1 MSPEDIVRDLELL
14 GRELEQRGVTGEII
28 NADGAF
34 MLLVIRN
41 RDTTKDIDAY
51 FATEPQVIRE
61 AAEVVAAREGLTPDW
76 LNDSVKG
83 FFYQPPPV
91 ELWADYPGLRVYT
104 VSPEYAF
111 AMKAIAGRPEDIA
124 DLEALK
130 QHLCLASAE
139 DALDLVRRYVPQRLL
154 SPRTQYLI
162 ETLFESDDDD
172 E

>member
-1 MSPEDIVRDLELL
+1 MRNLELL
-14 GRELEQRGVTGEII
+14 GRELERRGVTGEIVI
-28 NADGAF
+28 AGGAF

-61 AAEVVAAREGLTPDW
+61 AAAVVAAREGLTPDW

-83 FFYQPPPV
+83 FFYQQPPV

-130 QHLCLASAE
+130 EHLSLTNVE
-139 DALDLVRRYVPQRLL
+139 DALGLVRRYVPQRLL

-162 ETLFESDDDD
+162 ETLFEPDDD

>member
-1 MSPEDIVRDLELL
+1 MSPEDIVRNLELL
-14 GRELEQRGVTGEII
+14 GRELEQLGVTGEII

-34 MLLVIRN
+34 MLLAIRN

-51 FATEPQVIRE
+51 FVTESQVIRE
-61 AAEVVAAREGLTPDW
+61 AAAVVAAREGLTPDW

-83 FFYQPPPV
+83 FFYQQPPV

-130 QHLCLASAE
+130 QHLRLTNVA

-162 ETLFESDDDD
+162 ETLFETEDD

>member
-1 MSPEDIVRDLELL
+1 MRNLELL

-28 NADGAF
+28 IAGGAF

-61 AAEVVAAREGLTPDW
+61 AAAVVAAREGLTPDW

-83 FFYQPPPV
+83 FFYQQPPV

-130 QHLCLASAE
+130 RHLSLASAE

-154 SPRTQYLI
+154 TPRTQYLI